1 MLQYCNTLAHV
12 IELVPFYTSKAKRT
26 NPEKTIVQRSR
37 LKHQGTILKA
47 TNSGLLVVLT

>member
-1 MLQYCNTLAHV
+1 MLQYCNALAHV
-12 IELVPFYTSKAKRT
+12 IEPVPFYTIKANGT
-26 NPEKTIVQRSR
+26 NPEKSIVQRSR